1 MMGWHVDAL
10 SAPRKQPNT
19 APFAHVF
26 VSGSLKIGIGSMTT
40 DIKSALIQVFTHDG
54 RGDGRCLPPS
64 ASLPS
69 SYQLHRQAE
78 RDRNLVMNALLRSAT
93 RQFAKWL
100 AVLAH
105 GAIELTR
112 ELMDEWR
119 RRREIRLVLRFDD
132 RALADMGLG
141 RSEIESVVRTGRHL
155 ANQASLPQRRLHRT
169 SAGRQAV

>member
-1 MMGWHVDAL
+1 MTSDTKA
-10 SAPRKQPNT
+10 
-19 APFAHVF
+19 AHR
-26 VSGSLKIGIGSMTT
+26 
-40 DIKSALIQVFTHDG
+40 QVLRHP
-54 RGDGRCLPPS
+54 L
-64 ASLPS
+64 LPS
-69 SYQLHRQAE
+69 SYQLHRQAQ

-100 AVLAH
+100 TVLAH

-112 ELMDEWR
+112 ELMDERR

-155 ANQASLPQRRLHRT
+155 ADQASLPQPRLLRRT
-169 SAGRQAV
+169 SARGQVL